1 MDIGN
6 NHLHLTVNVL
16 AKMDNSQLFLS
27 GAPVDP
33 GRPVEPG
40 EPVEPGGPMEPSS
53 DGGGWLST
61 AEKAYEKQLTIH
73 TAKPFIH

>member
-1 MDIGN
+1 MGVGN
-6 NHLHLTVNVL
+6 NHLHLRVNSL

-27 GAPVDP
+27 GAPFDP

-40 EPVEPGGPMEPSS
+40 GPIEPSS

-61 AEKAYEKQLTIH
+61 AEKAYGKQLTIH
-73 TAKPFIH
+73 TAFYPLFVDAA

>member
-1 MDIGN
+1 MRN
-6 NHLHLTVNVL
+6 SHLHLTGNFL

-40 EPVEPGGPMEPSS
+40 TPVEPGAPVDPGGPVKP
-53 DGGGWLST
+53 GG
-61 AEKAYEKQLTIH
+61 
-73 TAKPFIH
+73 PVV

>member
-1 MDIGN
+1 
-6 NHLHLTVNVL
+6 
-16 AKMDNSQLFLS
+16 MDNSQLFLS

-40 EPVEPGGPMEPSS
+40 EPVEPGGPIEPSS

-61 AEKAYEKQLTIH
+61 AEKAYGKQLTIH
-73 TAKPFIH
+73 TAFYSLFVDAA